1 MHFQCNVF
9 NRCTLSHGHMIRASF
24 QTKGIEMHGFC
35 GNVCLRNKTSVTLF
49 PLMVDVGKHVN
60 TSCVPGKVV

>member
-1 MHFQCNVF
+1 MFS
-9 NRCTLSHGHMIRASF
+9 TDAPSHTHMIRASF

-49 PLMVDVGKHVN
+49 PLTVDVGKHVN
-60 TSCVPGKVV
+60 TSRVPGKVV